1 MRRWGLTIPLPGL
14 RPAGHR
20 ELIGSLPE
28 LDARILVCPPDD
40 TATAS
45 GIGRSEGLP

>member
-20 ELIGSLPE
+20 ELIGSLPA
-28 LDARILVCPPDD
+28 LGAPIFVCPTDA
-40 TATAS
+40 TATARR
-45 GIGRSEGLP
+45 IGRSAGMR